1 MDIQTLIQ
9 SGLLEQYVLG
19 HSSAEERAL
28 VERMAA
34 AHPEVRAEITSIE
47 QALERFAFLQAVPP
61 PPGIKEQILARIE
74 RETVEPPTNNTTNR
88 SAFWLFGIVVF
99 ALLAGLSYLFLQQKN
114 LKSSKKHIEHVAD
127 SLRSELIA
135 LDERVQKA
143 EPVAALIC
151 DPETRRV
158 VVSNGKG
165 LQTIVYF
172 NPRTG
177 TVAYD
182 PQSLPQMPEGKY
194 CQFWAIVE
202 GQPVSLGMV
211 SSAGNICETMQKVA
225 SPQAFAFSEE
235 DKPEGNPAPTKV
247 LAVGAAG

>member
-19 HSSAEERAL
+19 HCSAEDRAL

-34 AHPEVRAEITSIE
+34 AHPEVRAEISSIE
-47 QALERFAFLQAVPP
+47 QALERFAFLQAVQPP
-61 PPGIKEQILARIE
+61 LGLKDKILAQIE
-74 RETVEPPTNNTTNR
+74 QEEVKRPQKTPSYR
-88 SAFWLFGIVVF
+88 SSLRLLGIAVF
-99 ALLAGLSYLFLQQKN
+99 ALLAGLFYLFLQQKN
-114 LKSSKKHIEHVAD
+114 LKTAQKHMEHVSD
-127 SLRSELIA
+127 SLRTELIT

-225 SPQAFAFSEE
+225 NPQAFAFSEE
-235 DKPEGNPAPTKV
+235 DKPEGNPTPTVV
-247 LAVGAAG
+247 LAVGPAG